1 MSEELY
7 ENLQARIKQTGP
19 REKMLEHGATVLKD
33 NELLAIIFG
42 TGYGSENVLELS
54 ARVLADYGNK
64 ALLKAKNVGDV
75 METAGLPKVKSCQLL
90 ATLELGRRFFGKDYK
105 DFPTIRSPEDA
116 YKIFK
121 PMENYKKETL
131 EAIYL
136 NPRNK
141 VIHKDVISIG
151 TVDETFMDPA
161 EIFEPAVACR
171 ALGVIIA
178 HNHPSGNTKPSEHD
192 LENTKRLQKA
202 GEILKRPLID
212 HLIIGKG
219 NFYSIIHN

>member
-1 MSEELY
+1 MTDGIY
-7 ENLQARIKQTGP
+7 ENLQERIKGSGP
-19 REKMLEHGATVLKD
+19 REKMLEYGPGSLKD

-42 TGYGSENVLELS
+42 TGTRDENVLELS
-54 ARVLADYGNK
+54 GRVLADYGNK
-64 ALLKAKNVGDV
+64 ALLKTKSVGDV

-116 YKIFK
+116 YKVFQ

-136 NPRNK
+136 NPRNR

-151 TVDETFMDPA
+151 TLDETFMDPA
-161 EIFEPAVACR
+161 EIFEPAIACR
-171 ALGVIIA
+171 AIGIIIA
-178 HNHPSGNTKPSEHD
+178 HNHPSGDCQASDHD
-192 LENTKRLQKA
+192 LENTKRIREA
-202 GEILKRPLID
+202 GEMLKRPLID

-219 NFYSIIHN
+219 KFTSIIHG